1 MKKTFIAIAALTLVI
16 AMGCHKGSTNEAYS
30 PSSEKSAVTE
40 NAAQN
45 LTPEQLGEIGAKIK
59 KNPSDASKILA
70 EHGLT
75 EASFEKE
82 IRKVSSDPEAS
93 RRYRDA
99 YNKAV

>member
-1 MKKTFIAIAALTLVI
+1 MKKITIAIATLTLVV
-16 AMGCHKGSTNEAYS
+16 AMGCQKSSKSAAYS
-30 PSSEKSAVTE
+30 PTSEKTTVSE

-59 KNPSDASKILA
+59 KNPSQASKILS

-75 EASFEKE
+75 EATFEKE
-82 IRKVSSDPEAS
+82 IRKVASDPEAS

-99 YNKAV
+99 YNKGA